1 MASGVMTLSIFDYT
15 NTNTS
20 HREALLN
27 AMNRVNSLGSNNKNV
42 VIVVS
47 TRNMIK
53 VLPAVLFR
61 RIRTIINIVGFGRLY
76 SDYGCLGRAIFNSI
90 VWAHDR
96 TTALA
101 FIVEHDE
108 DRLLLEKF
116 VRKPVFTTH
125 GSGLNTKGM
134 TSRRT
139 QSGKILRIGYLSR
152 FGKSKGSHEVLKA
165 AMNLTEDKSLFIAGW
180 DIRGSHYS
188 KLFAEISKKKEN
200 ITFLGA
206 IKSREEISSFFNNI
220 DLFLSPS
227 VREGGNIALQEAIW
241 HGVPFFT
248 TIAPGCSVLAQTFG
262 CPAVEMENFGALIAK
277 TTAKE
282 LGYDTS
288 SWPRLIEPFL
298 VNSVKEEYYEVLL
311 TALNLRGK
319 Q

>member
-1 MASGVMTLSIFDYT
+1 MTLSIFDYT

-27 AMNRVNSLGSNNKNV
+27 AMDRVNSLGLNNKKV

-53 VLPAVLFR
+53 ALPAVLFK
-61 RIRTIINIVGFGRLY
+61 RISTVINIVGFGRLY
-76 SDYGCLGRAIFNSI
+76 SDYGFLGRTVFNLI
-90 VWAHDR
+90 VWTHDR

-108 DRLLLEKF
+108 DKLLLEKF
-116 VRKPVFTTH
+116 VRKPVFATH

-139 QSGKILRIGYLSR
+139 QSVKTLRIGYLSR

-165 AMNLTEDKSLFIAGW
+165 AVNLSEDKALFIAGW
-180 DIRGSHYS
+180 DISGSYYS
-188 KLFAEISKKKEN
+188 KRFAEIAKQKEN

-206 IKSREEISSFFNNI
+206 IKSREEVSSFFNNI

-227 VREGGNIALQEAIW
+227 SREGGNIALQEAIW

-248 TIAPGCSVLAQTFG
+248 TVAPGCSVLAQTFG
-262 CPAVEMENFGALIAK
+262 CPAVAMEKFGALIAK
-277 TTAKE
+277 TTPE
-282 LGYDTS
+282 EVVYDTS
-288 SWPRLIEPFL
+288 SWQRLIEPFL
-298 VNSVKEEYYEVLL
+298 VKSVEEEYYGALL
-311 TALNLRGK
+311 KALNLESK